1 MTLPN
6 VILIG
11 FQEQGNL
18 GVGYVAAMLT
28 RRGFAVR
35 ILDFRER
42 RESILDTIRSANPV
56 LVGFSLIFQY
66 YVPRFRAL
74 AAYLRDNG
82 IACHFCAGG
91 HYPSL
96 RYEHVLRDVPELDSV
111 VRFEGEITSAELMQR
126 LAEGRDWHD
135 VTGIAYRDGDRCIAN
150 GPRPLLADLDELP
163 FPARPLESA
172 LTVLGRRA
180 SPILASRGC
189 CRDCSFCSIR
199 QFYGQVPG
207 KKVRTRNPAKVVQEM
222 KALYEENG
230 VSIFLFQDD
239 DFPVWGP
246 FGRRW
251 IARFIDSL
259 REQGLYGKVIWKISC
274 RSDEVEPEL
283 FARLRD
289 AGLYVVYL
297 GIESG
302 NETGLRALNKQ
313 LRLDDSLQAVRILK
327 DLDLC
332 FTYGFMLFD
341 PSSTFD
347 SVRENTAYLR
357 QITADGGVPAVFCRM
372 LPYAATP
379 IEHQLA
385 MEGRLRG
392 SVHNP
397 DYNFLDPRLN
407 SYFETLNNLV
417 AHWMNGSDALSS
429 QLNFAWH
436 EYWVLRRLYSPM
448 AGLREYE
455 HSLRSIT
462 QRCNDYLLNL
472 VGEVSQAFEGGQGR
486 TPSSARVQADSK
498 GFSEQLLNTRNA
510 FVARNQQTILAA
522 LEAAAG
528 AGCGTGHQAAAGVMA
543 RKAITLEEGVACRT

>member
-18 GVGYVAAMLT
+18 GVGYVASMLT

-35 ILDFRER
+35 ILDFRET
-42 RESILDTIRSANPV
+42 RESILDTIRSAKPA

-66 YVPRFRAL
+66 YVPQFRAL
-74 AAYLRDNG
+74 AAYLRNNG
-82 IACHFCAGG
+82 VACHFTAGG

-96 RYEHVLRDVPELDSV
+96 RYEQVLRDVPQLDSV

-150 GPRPLLADLDELP
+150 PPRQLVDDLDELP

-172 LTVLGRRA
+172 LTVLGRKA

-207 KKVRTRNPAKVVQEM
+207 KKVRTRNPVNVVKEM
-222 KALYEENG
+222 KALYEQNG

-251 IARFIDSL
+251 VARFIDSL
-259 REQGLYGKVIWKISC
+259 REQELYGKVIWKISC

-302 NETGLRALNKQ
+302 NESGLRVLNKQ
-313 LRLDDSLQAVRILK
+313 LRLDDSLRAIRILK
-327 DLDLC
+327 ELNLC
-332 FTYGFMLFD
+332 FTYGYMLFD

-357 QITADGGVPAVFCRM
+357 QITAGGMAPAVFCRM

-379 IEHQLA
+379 IEDRLA
-385 MEGRLRG
+385 REGRLRG

-397 DYNFLDPRLN
+397 DYDFLDPQLN
-407 SYFETLNNLV
+407 SLFEALNNLV
-417 AHWMNGSDALSS
+417 SHWMNGSDALVN

-436 EYWVLRRLYSPM
+436 EYWVMRRLFSPM
-448 AGLREYE
+448 AGLQEYE
-455 HSLRSIT
+455 QFLRSIT
-462 QRCNDYLLNL
+462 ERCNYYLFNL
-472 VGEVSQAFEGGQGR
+472 VLEVSRVFEDNRGR
-486 TPSSARVQADSK
+486 TPSSAEVQSDSNN
-498 GFSEQLLNTRNA
+498 FSAQLLNARDA
-510 FVARNQQTILAA
+510 FVSGNQQTILAGLA
-522 LEAAAG
+522 
-528 AGCGTGHQAAAGVMA
+528 V
-543 RKAITLEEGVACRT
+543 EEEVLSCT

>member
-1 MTLPN
+1 MTLSN

-18 GVGYVAAMLT
+18 GVGYVASMLT
-28 RRGFAVR
+28 RRGFNVR

-42 RESILDTIRSANPV
+42 RESILGTIRSAKPL

-66 YVPRFRAL
+66 YVPQFRAL

-96 RYEHVLRDVPELDSV
+96 RHEHVLQDVPELDSV
-111 VRFEGEITSAELMQR
+111 VRFEGEITLAELMQR
-126 LAEGRDWHD
+126 LAEGRNWHD
-135 VTGIAYRDGDRCIAN
+135 VTGIAYRDGDRCITN
-150 GPRPLLADLDELP
+150 QPRQLIADLDELP

-172 LTVLGRRA
+172 LTVLGRKA

-251 IARFIDSL
+251 IAQFIDSL

-313 LRLDDSLQAVRILK
+313 LRLDDSLRAVRILT
-327 DLDLC
+327 DLGLC

-347 SVRENTAYLR
+347 SLRENTAYLR
-357 QITADGGVPAVFCRM
+357 QIAADGIVPAVFCRM

-379 IEHQLA
+379 IEDQLA
-385 MEGRLRG
+385 REGRLRG

-397 DYNFLDPRLN
+397 DYDFLDSRLN
-407 SYFETLNNLV
+407 SYFEALNNLV
-417 AHWMNGSDALSS
+417 AHWMNGSDALAN

-436 EYWVLRRLYSPM
+436 EYWMLRRLFRPVP
-448 AGLREYE
+448 GLQEYE
-455 HSLRSIT
+455 HFLRSIT

-472 VGEVSQAFEGGQGR
+472 VGEVSRVFEEGRGR
-486 TPSSARVQADSK
+486 TPSSAEVQADSK

-510 FVARNQQTILAA
+510 FVSRNQQTILAD

-528 AGCGTGHQAAAGVMA
+528 AGCGMGHKEAGVIP
-543 RKAITLEEGVACRT
+543 RNAIALEEEVVCRT

>member
-1 MTLPN
+1 VTLPN
-6 VILIG
+6 AILVG

-18 GVGYVAAMLT
+18 GLGYVAAMLI

-42 RESILDTIRSANPV
+42 RESILETIRSANPM

-66 YVPRFRAL
+66 YVPQFHAL

-96 RYEHVLRDVPELDSV
+96 RYEQVLRDVPELDSV
-111 VRFEGEITSAELMQR
+111 VRFEGEITLAELMQR
-126 LAEGRDWHD
+126 FAEGRDWHD
-135 VTGIAYRDGDRCIAN
+135 VTGIAYRDGDRSIAN
-150 GPRPLLADLDELP
+150 EPRPLIADLDELP

-172 LTVLGRRA
+172 LTVLGRKA

-222 KALYEENG
+222 RALYEENG

-251 IARFIDSL
+251 IAQFIDSL
-259 REQGLYGKVIWKISC
+259 QEQGLYGKAIWKISC

-302 NETGLRALNKQ
+302 NEAGLRVLNKQ
-313 LRLDDSLQAVRILK
+313 LRLDDSLRAIRILK
-327 DLDLC
+327 DLDLS
-332 FTYGFMLFD
+332 FNYGFMLFD

-385 MEGRLRG
+385 REGRLRG

-397 DYNFLDPRLN
+397 DYHFLDPRLN
-407 SYFETLNNLV
+407 SYFEALNNL
-417 AHWMNGSDALSS
+417 AGPWMNGSDALST
-429 QLNFAWH
+429 QLSYAWQ
-436 EYWVLRRLYSPM
+436 EFWALRRLFPPM
-448 AGLREYE
+448 AGSQEYE
-455 HSLRSIT
+455 HSLRSVT
-462 QRCNDYLLNL
+462 QHCNDYLLNL
-472 VGEVSQAFEGGQGR
+472 VEEVSQVFEGGQGR
-486 TPSSARVQADSK
+486 PSSSAKVQADSR
-498 GFSEQLLNTRNA
+498 GFSERLLNTRNA
-510 FVARNQQTILAA
+510 FVARSQQAILAV
-522 LEAAAG
+522 LEAGAG
-528 AGCGTGHQAAAGVMA
+528 AGCGTDRQAAADVMTGNA
-543 RKAITLEEGVACRT
+543 ATLEEEAACR

>member
-1 MTLPN
+1 MALSN

-18 GVGYVAAMLT
+18 GVGYVASMLS

-42 RESILDTIRSANPV
+42 RESILEIVRSAKPAV
-56 LVGFSLIFQY
+56 VGFSLIFQY
-66 YVPRFRAL
+66 YVPQFRAL
-74 AAYLRDNG
+74 AAYLRNNG
-82 IACHFCAGG
+82 IACHFCTGG

-96 RYEHVLRDVPELDSV
+96 RYEDVLRDVPELDSV
-111 VRFEGEITSAELMQR
+111 VRFEGEITLAELTQR
-126 LAEGRDWHD
+126 LAEGLDWHD
-135 VTGIAYRDGDRCIAN
+135 LAGIAYRDGDRCVTN
-150 GPRPLLADLDELP
+150 RPRPLIDDLDELP
-163 FPARPLESA
+163 FPARPLEST
-172 LTVLGRRA
+172 LSVLGRRA

-207 KKVRTRNPAKVVQEM
+207 KKVRTRSPAKVVQEM

-251 IARFIDSL
+251 VAQFIDSL

-274 RSDEVEPEL
+274 RSDEVEPNL

-302 NETGLRALNKQ
+302 NEVGLRALNKQ
-313 LRLDDSLQAVRILK
+313 LRLDDSLRAVRILK
-327 DLDLC
+327 DLDLSLA
-332 FTYGFMLFD
+332 YGFMLFD
-341 PSSTFD
+341 PSSTFE
-347 SVRENTAYLR
+347 SVRQNTAYLR
-357 QITADGGVPAVFCRM
+357 QITADGIVPAVFCRM

-379 IEHQLA
+379 VEHQLA
-385 MEGRLRG
+385 KEGRLRG
-392 SVHNP
+392 SVHSP
-397 DYNFLDPRLN
+397 DYDFLDPRLN
-407 SYFETLNNLV
+407 SYFETLNCLV
-417 AHWMNGSDALSS
+417 KHWMNGSDALAN

-436 EYWVLRRLYSPM
+436 EYWVLRRLFPVV
-448 AGLREYE
+448 AGLEEYE
-455 HSLRSIT
+455 LCLRSIT
-462 QRCNDYLLNL
+462 QLCNEYLLSL
-472 VGEVSQAFEGGQGR
+472 VGEVSQIFEEGEGR
-486 TPSSARVQADSK
+486 TLSSAKVQADST

-510 FVARNQQTILAA
+510 FVSRNQQAILSA
-522 LEAAAG
+522 LEASAG
-528 AGCGTGHQAAAGVMA
+528 AGCGSRHQAADDVVSGNAA
-543 RKAITLEEGVACRT
+543 SLEAAVVV

>member
-1 MTLPN
+1 MFLPN

-18 GVGYVAAMLT
+18 GVGYVAAMLLQ
-28 RRGFAVR
+28 RGFAVR

-42 RESILDTIRSANPV
+42 RESILDSIRSANPV

-66 YVPRFRAL
+66 YVPQFSAL
-74 AAYLRDNG
+74 AVYLRNNG
-82 IACHFCAGG
+82 IACHFCTGG

-96 RYEHVLRDVPELDSV
+96 RYEQVLRDVPELDSV
-111 VRFEGEITSAELMQR
+111 VRFEGEITLAELVQR
-126 LAEGRDWHD
+126 LAEGREWHD
-135 VTGIAYRDGDRCIAN
+135 VAGVAYRDGDRCITNA
-150 GPRPLLADLDELP
+150 PRPLIADLDDLP
-163 FPARPLESA
+163 FPARPLESS
-172 LTVLGRRA
+172 LQILGRRA

-207 KKVRTRNPAKVVQEM
+207 KKVRTRNPARVVQEM
-222 KALYEENG
+222 KALYEESG

-239 DFPVWGP
+239 DFPVWGA

-251 IARFIDSL
+251 VTRFIDSL

-289 AGLYVVYL
+289 AGLYMVYL

-313 LRLDDSLQAVRILK
+313 LSLDDSLRAVRILQH
-327 DLDLC
+327 LDLC

-341 PSSTFD
+341 PSSSFD
-347 SVRENTAYLR
+347 SVRENTVYLK

-379 IEHQLA
+379 IEEQLA
-385 MEGRLRG
+385 REGRLRG

-397 DYNFLDPRLN
+397 DYDFLDPRLN
-407 SYFETLNNLV
+407 SCFEALNVLV
-417 AHWMNGSDALSS
+417 AHWMNGSDALAS
-429 QLNFAWH
+429 QLTFAWH
-436 EYWVLRRLYSPM
+436 EYWVLRRLCPPI
-448 AGLREYE
+448 AGLQEYE
-455 HSLRSIT
+455 KSLRSIT
-462 QRCNDYLLNL
+462 RRCNEYLLDL
-472 VGEVSQAFEGGQGR
+472 AGKVCQIFERDLGR
-486 TPSSARVQADSK
+486 TPSSAKVQADSK
-498 GFSEQLLNTRNA
+498 GFSEQLLSMRNA
-510 FVARNQQTILAA
+510 FVAQYQQTILAA
-522 LEAAAG
+522 LEAAAA
-528 AGCGTGHQAAAGVMA
+528 AGCGTGHKAAADVMPRNA
-543 RKAITLEEGVACRT
+543 TTLEDEAVCRT

>member
-1 MTLPN
+1 MFVPN

-18 GVGYVAAMLT
+18 GVGYVAATLIQ
-28 RRGFAVR
+28 RGFAVR

-42 RESILDTIRSANPV
+42 RESILDTIRFANPV

-66 YVPRFRAL
+66 YVPQFRAL
-74 AAYLRDNG
+74 AAYLRNNG
-82 IACHFCAGG
+82 IACHLCAGG

-111 VRFEGEITSAELMQR
+111 VRFEGEITLAELVQR
-126 LAEGRDWHD
+126 IAEDREWHD
-135 VTGIAYRDGDRCIAN
+135 VAGIAYRDGDKYITN
-150 GPRPLLADLDELP
+150 PPRPLIADLDELP
-163 FPARPLESA
+163 FPVRPLESS
-172 LTVLGRRA
+172 LRVLGRRA

-207 KKVRTRNPAKVVQEM
+207 KKVRTRNPAKVVEEM
-222 KALYEENG
+222 RTLYEENG

-239 DFPVWGP
+239 DFPVWGQ

-251 IARFIDSL
+251 IAQFIDSL
-259 REQGLYGKVIWKISC
+259 REQGLYGNVIWKISC
-274 RSDEVEPEL
+274 RSDEVESEL

-302 NETGLRALNKQ
+302 NEAGLRALNKQ
-313 LRLDDSLQAVRILK
+313 LRLDDSLRAVRILK

-347 SVRENTAYLR
+347 SVRENTAYLK

-379 IEHQLA
+379 IEAQLA
-385 MEGRLRG
+385 REGRLRG

-397 DYNFLDPRLN
+397 DYSFLHPRLN
-407 SYFETLNNLV
+407 SCFEALNTLV

-436 EYWVLRRLYSPM
+436 EYWVLRRLFPPIT
-448 AGLREYE
+448 GLREYE
-455 HSLRSIT
+455 RALRSIT
-462 QRCNDYLLNL
+462 QRCNDYLLSL
-472 VGEVSQAFEGGQGR
+472 VGKISQVFEGDLGR
-486 TPSSARVQADSK
+486 TPSAERVQADSK
-498 GFSEQLLNTRNA
+498 AFSEQLLNTRNA
-510 FVARNQQTILAA
+510 FVARNQETILAA
-522 LEAAAG
+522 LEAAAA
-528 AGCGTGHQAAAGVMA
+528 AGCGTGHKVAADVMPGNA
-543 RKAITLEEGVACRT
+543 TAPEEGVVCRT

>member
-1 MTLPN
+1 MALPN

-18 GVGYVAAMLT
+18 GVGYLAATLVQ
-28 RRGFAVR
+28 RAFAVR
-35 ILDFRER
+35 ILDFREK
-42 RESILDTIRSANPV
+42 RESILDAIRSRNPV

-66 YVPRFRAL
+66 YVPQFRAL

-82 IACHFCAGG
+82 ITCHFCAGG

-96 RYEHVLRDVPELDSV
+96 RYERALRDVPELDSV
-111 VRFEGEITSAELMQR
+111 VRFEGEITLAELTQR
-126 LAEGRDWHD
+126 LAEGRDWRD
-135 VTGIAYRDGDRCIAN
+135 VAGIAYRDGDRCIAN
-150 GPRPLLADLDELP
+150 EPRPLIADLDDLP
-163 FPARPLESA
+163 FPTRPLEST

-222 KALYEENG
+222 KGLYEENG

-251 IARFIDSL
+251 VARFIDSL
-259 REQGLYGKVIWKISC
+259 REQGLYGKVVWKISC

-313 LRLDDSLQAVRILK
+313 LRLDDSLRAVRILT

-357 QITADGGVPAVFCRM
+357 RITADGGVPAVFCRM
-372 LPYAATP
+372 LPYA
-379 IEHQLA
+379 
-385 MEGRLRG
+385 GRQ
-392 SVHNP
+392 SK
-397 DYNFLDPRLN
+397 
-407 SYFETLNNLV
+407 
-417 AHWMNGSDALSS
+417 
-429 QLNFAWH
+429 
-436 EYWVLRRLYSPM
+436 
-448 AGLREYE
+448 
-455 HSLRSIT
+455 
-462 QRCNDYLLNL
+462 
-472 VGEVSQAFEGGQGR
+472 VS
-486 TPSSARVQADSK
+486 
-498 GFSEQLLNTRNA
+498 
-510 FVARNQQTILAA
+510 
-522 LEAAAG
+522 
-528 AGCGTGHQAAAGVMA
+528 
-543 RKAITLEEGVACRT
+543 

>member
-1 MTLPN
+1 
-6 VILIG
+6 
-11 FQEQGNL
+11 
-18 GVGYVAAMLT
+18 
-28 RRGFAVR
+28 
-35 ILDFRER
+35 
-42 RESILDTIRSANPV
+42 
-56 LVGFSLIFQY
+56 
-66 YVPRFRAL
+66 
-74 AAYLRDNG
+74 
-82 IACHFCAGG
+82 
-91 HYPSL
+91 
-96 RYEHVLRDVPELDSV
+96 
-111 VRFEGEITSAELMQR
+111 
-126 LAEGRDWHD
+126 
-135 VTGIAYRDGDRCIAN
+135 
-150 GPRPLLADLDELP
+150 
-163 FPARPLESA
+163 
-172 LTVLGRRA
+172 
-180 SPILASRGC
+180 
-189 CRDCSFCSIR
+189 
-199 QFYGQVPG
+199 
-207 KKVRTRNPAKVVQEM
+207 
-222 KALYEENG
+222 
-230 VSIFLFQDD
+230 
-239 DFPVWGP
+239 
-246 FGRRW
+246 
-251 IARFIDSL
+251 
-259 REQGLYGKVIWKISC
+259 
-274 RSDEVEPEL
+274 VEPEL

-302 NETGLRALNKQ
+302 NETGLRELNKQ
-313 LRLDDSLQAVRILK
+313 LRLDDSLRAVRILK

-332 FTYGFMLFD
+332 CTYGFMLFD

-407 SYFETLNNLV
+407 SYFEALNNLV

-436 EYWVLRRLYSPM
+436 EYWVLRRLYPPM
-448 AGLREYE
+448 AGLQEYE

-472 VGEVSQAFEGGQGR
+472 VGEVSRVSEGGQGR
-486 TPSSARVQADSK
+486 TPSSAKVQADSK
-498 GFSEQLLNTRNA
+498 GFSEQLLNMRNA

-528 AGCGTGHQAAAGVMA
+528 AGCGTGHQPAAGVA
-543 RKAITLEEGVACRT
+543 PRNAITLEEEVVCRT